1 MAKRQKTKAF
11 SIQGFDIQHYKT
23 TDAYTRAV
31 GNLFDRAMNDIAA
44 GVAKLNVAPDKPF
57 QFSDYPSAQATI
69 KRVANKLAKGI
80 TAVVA
85 DGSRKQ
91 WLFACQK
98 NDEFVASIMDTSKLT
113 KARLNKMQDRN
124 LDSLQTFQQR
134 KVDGMNL
141 SQRVWKYTEQFK
153 EQIECG
159 LDVGLG
165 EGRSAQE
172 LSRDLRQN
180 LKDPNRLFRR
190 VRDKRGNLQL
200 SKNAQAFHPGR
211 GVYRSSYKNT
221 MRLTRSEINMAYR
234 EADWLRWQ
242 QLDFVIGFEV
252 HRTNHEPQCK
262 CSLCE
267 RLKGRYPK
275 TFKFRGWHPQCMC
288 YVTPILISDED
299 FDAQELS
306 DLKSALRGTEYKKLA
321 VKEPEYNGMKELEQ
335 WAKDNQDAQ
344 GAWSSTPYFIKDNF
358 VDGSLAK
365 GIKPQPQQKPIV
377 PDVKPVERVNL
388 NDMPEEDVQA
398 WRAKWKEIESWY
410 NANVSECCKYSVNT
424 DALEDYI
431 ANALW
436 CSRKESKYW
445 LVDEAR
451 AEMERKKV
459 ELANA
464 KANYW
469 NNQLKPHLAEIDK
482 IRQDART
489 WGLNTFPV
497 DDAIAKQDILAV
509 ERGIQEMKTRIAK
522 AENEYN
528 KFIQDATQAIAE
540 AKKYKID
547 SSALQSALSMAKGD
561 KREWVMSK
569 AMFIKDLSELQSRL
583 QQATIV
589 SNEKRIEEMK
599 KTGKDIPHPAMKK
612 AYSIEKDVDDTL
624 KKVNEGLNEKW
635 FEHGDCVLT
644 ETRKSG
650 VNGFTYMDGRI
661 SLKPERVKW
670 VKSAMGKIG
679 NGKSADIT
687 FEEADAM
694 ATFWHEIMHN
704 RNKPGDMRS
713 SKTQTD
719 VMEMMNEFVARK
731 SLPEFYEI
739 LGCAKTPH
747 PEFINNRDSTGYN
760 RRVLGYDYVIKKLG
774 LDPDVVYKSARDGLF
789 TNAYTNQDKT
799 ATQALFDGGLSKFK
813 CADGKKIGKAQINKI
828 VALCRQGYSTDSI
841 EIYLRNNG
849 IIK

>member
-31 GNLFDRAMNDIAA
+31 GNLFDRAMNDIVA

-211 GVYRSSYKNT
+211 GVYRSSYKNA

-275 TFKFRGWHPQCMC
+275 TFKFKGWHPQCMC
-288 YVTPILISDED
+288 YITPILISDED

-469 NNQLKPHLAEIDK
+469 NNQLKTHLAEIDK

>member
-31 GNLFDRAMNDIAA
+31 GNLFDRAMNDIVA

-358 VDGSLAK
+358 IDGTLAK
-365 GIKPQPQQKPIV
+365 GIKEIALQTTNQTPTIKVDPIQEQL
-377 PDVKPVERVNL
+377 DQLQSSITAIKQ
-388 NDMPEEDVQA
+388 MA
-398 WRAKWKEIESWY
+398 
-410 NANVSECCKYSVNT
+410 SE
-424 DALEDYI
+424 
-431 ANALW
+431 
-436 CSRKESKYW
+436 
-445 LVDEAR
+445 
-451 AEMERKKV
+451 
-459 ELANA
+459 
-464 KANYW
+464 
-469 NNQLKPHLAEIDK
+469 
-482 IRQDART
+482 
-489 WGLNTFPV
+489 WGLNTFII
-497 DDAIAKQDILAV
+497 DDAFAKRNPQGVVNAIT
-509 ERGIQEMKTRIAK
+509 EMRHRVNAAMNELKVFVNDVAETIKQAKNANVDAIDMAK
-522 AENEYN
+522 A
-528 KFIQDATQAIAE
+528 
-540 AKKYKID
+540 
-547 SSALQSALSMAKGD
+547 LSEINSD
-561 KREWVMSK
+561 RRNWIMSK
-569 AMFIKDLSELQSRL
+569 AAFKNLLADFKQKIAQAKSNIDIELLTLSNDTDIQINTTIKDLTKKMLDTEKQRKGEPKIVLSRSENGFFMQGTRQRDVDVYLTRSGVEVVIPKGESVKQV
-583 QQATIV
+583 QDFTP
-589 SNEKRIEEMK
+589 ERIENALEQLPIELRSSLKAVYLCDFFNPDDAYWSKRYKMK
-599 KTGKDIPHPAMKK
+599 NFYSFATGGNGIVRFYTNKGKAKKSQGTITDDKTLIGTLSHECGHNTDRALMVANKWLSECDLWQRAIQ
-612 AYSIEKDVDDTL
+612 YDL
-624 KKVNEGLNEKW
+624 KKSGKGSVTWYGSKSVHEDYAESCMLYTQDPAK
-635 FEHGDCVLT
+635 F
-644 ETRKSG
+644 RKEFPARYTILS
-650 VNGFTYMDGRI
+650 RI
-661 SLKPERVKW
+661 
-670 VKSAMGKIG
+670 
-679 NGKSADIT
+679 IT
-687 FEEADAM
+687 
-694 ATFWHEIMHN
+694 
-704 RNKPGDMRS
+704 
-713 SKTQTD
+713 SK
-719 VMEMMNEFVARK
+719 V
-731 SLPEFYEI
+731 
-739 LGCAKTPH
+739 
-747 PEFINNRDSTGYN
+747 
-760 RRVLGYDYVIKKLG
+760 
-774 LDPDVVYKSARDGLF
+774 
-789 TNAYTNQDKT
+789 
-799 ATQALFDGGLSKFK
+799 
-813 CADGKKIGKAQINKI
+813 
-828 VALCRQGYSTDSI
+828 
-841 EIYLRNNG
+841 
-849 IIK
+849 

>member
-1 MAKRQKTKAF
+1 MAIRQKTKAF

-211 GVYRSSYKNT
+211 GVYRSSYKNA

-275 TFKFRGWHPQCMC
+275 TFKFKGWHPQCMC
-288 YVTPILISDED
+288 YITPILISDED

-469 NNQLKPHLAEIDK
+469 NNQLKTHLAEIDK

-644 ETRKSG
+644 ETRKSR

-704 RNKPGDMRS
+704 RNKPGNMRS

-760 RRVLGYDYVIKKLG
+760 KRVLGYDYVIKKLG
-774 LDPDVVYKSARDGLF
+774 LDHDVVYKSARDGLF

>member
-31 GNLFDRAMNDIAA
+31 GNLFDRAMNDIVA

-211 GVYRSSYKNT
+211 GVYRSSYKNA

-275 TFKFRGWHPQCMC
+275 TFKFKGWHPQCMC
-288 YVTPILISDED
+288 YITPILISDED

-469 NNQLKPHLAEIDK
+469 NNQLKTHLAEIDK

-644 ETRKSG
+644 ETRKSR

-704 RNKPGDMRS
+704 RNKPGNMRS

-774 LDPDVVYKSARDGLF
+774 LDHDVVYKSARDGLF

>member
-11 SIQGFDIQHYKT
+11 SIQGFDSQHYKT

-44 GVAKLNVAPDKPF
+44 GVAKLNVTPDKPF
-57 QFSDYPSAQATI
+57 QFCDYPSAQATI
-69 KRVANKLAKGI
+69 QRVANKLAKGI

-98 NDEFVASIMDTSKLT
+98 NDEFVASIMNTSKLS

-124 LDSLQTFQQR
+124 LDSLKTFQDR

-180 LKDPNRLFRR
+180 LNDPNRLFRR

-211 GVYRSSYKNT
+211 GVYRSSCKNA

-267 RLKGRYPK
+267 RLKGKYPK
-275 TFKFRGWHPQCMC
+275 SFKFKGWHPQCMC
-288 YVTPILISDED
+288 YVTPILTTDEE

-321 VKEPEYNGMKELEQ
+321 VKEPEYDGMKSLEE

-344 GAWSSTPYFIKDNF
+344 GGWSSTPYFIKDNF
-358 VDGSLAK
+358 IDGSLSK
-365 GIKPQPQQKPIV
+365 GIKPQPKPKQVV
-377 PDVKPVERVNL
+377 PVEKPVERVNL

-398 WRAKWKEIESWY
+398 WRAKWKDIESWY
-410 NANVSECCKYSVNT
+410 NANVTECGKYGVNI

-464 KANYW
+464 KANHW
-469 NNQLKPHLAEIDK
+469 NNQLKPYNAEIDK
-482 IRQDART
+482 IRQDARL

-497 DDAIAKQDILAV
+497 DDAIAKQDIVAV
-509 ERGIQEMKTRIAK
+509 VRGIKEMQTRIANVV
-522 AENEYN
+522 NEYN
-528 KFIQDATQAIAE
+528 KYISDATQAISE
-540 AKKYKID
+540 ANKCKVD
-547 SSALQSALSMAKGD
+547 CSAVQNSLSLVKGD
-561 KREWVMSK
+561 KREWTMAK
-569 AMFIKDLSELQSRL
+569 ASILKELSDLKNKMLQGDVG
-583 QQATIV
+583 T
-589 SNEKRIEEMK
+589 NEERIDKMK
-599 KTGKDIPHPAMKK
+599 KTGVDIPHPAMKK
-612 AYSIEKDVDDTL
+612 AYSLEKDVDDTL
-624 KKVNEGLNEKW
+624 KIVNSGLNEKW
-635 FEHGDCVLT
+635 FEHGDCVLS

-650 VNGFTYMDGRI
+650 VNGFTNMRGKI
-661 SLKPERVKW
+661 SLKPERVKY
-670 VKSAMGKIG
+670 VKSAMTKIG
-679 NGKSADIT
+679 NGKSSDIT

-704 RNKPGDMRS
+704 RNKPGNMWTT
-713 SKTQTD
+713 KTQTD

-747 PEFINNRDSTGYN
+747 PEFINNRSSTGYN
-760 RRVLGYDYVIKKLG
+760 RRVLGFDYIIQKFG
-774 LDPDVVYKSARDGLF
+774 LDPDVVYQSARKGLF
-789 TNAYTNQDKT
+789 SNAYTNQAET
-799 ATQALFDGGLSKFK
+799 ATQALIDGGLSKFK
-813 CADGKKIGKAQINKI
+813 CTNGKKLGKAQINKI
-828 VALCRQGYSTDSI
+828 IALCRQGYSTDSI

>member
-211 GVYRSSYKNT
+211 GVYRSSYKNA

-275 TFKFRGWHPQCMC
+275 TFKFNGWHPQCMC
-288 YVTPILISDED
+288 YITPILISDED

-469 NNQLKPHLAEIDK
+469 NNQLKTHLAEVDK

-644 ETRKSG
+644 ETRKSR

-704 RNKPGDMRS
+704 RNKPGNMRS

-774 LDPDVVYKSARDGLF
+774 LDHDVVYKSARDGLF

>member
-211 GVYRSSYKNT
+211 GVYRSSYKNA

-275 TFKFRGWHPQCMC
+275 TFKFKGWHPQCMC
-288 YVTPILISDED
+288 YITPILISDED

-469 NNQLKPHLAEIDK
+469 NNQLKTHLAEVDK

-644 ETRKSG
+644 ETRKSR

-704 RNKPGDMRS
+704 RNKPGNMRS

-774 LDPDVVYKSARDGLF
+774 LDHDVVYKSARDGLF

>member
-98 NDEFVASIMDTSKLT
+98 NDEFVASIIDTSKLT

-211 GVYRSSYKNT
+211 GVYRSSYKNA

-275 TFKFRGWHPQCMC
+275 TFKFKGWHPQCMC
-288 YVTPILISDED
+288 YITPILISDED

-469 NNQLKPHLAEIDK
+469 NNQLKTHLAEVDK

-644 ETRKSG
+644 ETRKSR

-704 RNKPGDMRS
+704 RNKPGNMRS

-774 LDPDVVYKSARDGLF
+774 LDHDVVYKSARDGLF

>member
-1 MAKRQKTKAF
+1 MAKRQKVQRF
-11 SIQGFDIQHYKT
+11 SIQGWDMRHYRET
-23 TDAYTRAV
+23 EAYAQAVQSLYDKATLAITRAAAR
-31 GNLFDRAMNDIAA
+31 GKIDPDTPFSFDM
-44 GVAKLNVAPDKPF
+44 
-57 QFSDYPSAQATI
+57 YPSVQKEMQRITDQLAE
-69 KRVANKLAKGI
+69 RV
-80 TAVVA
+80 TVVIET
-85 DGSRKQ
+85 GSKKQ
-91 WLFACQK
+91 WLFACDK
-98 NDEFVASIMDTSKLT
+98 NDAFLSSIMDTSKLS
-113 KARLNKMQDRN
+113 KSRLKKMQDQN
-124 LDSLQTFQQR
+124 LDALAAFQGR

-141 SQRVWKYTEQFK
+141 SQRVWKYVEQYK
-153 EQIECG
+153 DQLENA
-159 LDVGLG
+159 LDAGLG
-165 EGRSAQE
+165 EGRSADE
-172 LSRDLRQN
+172 LSRDVRQN
-180 LKDPNRLFRR
+180 LRDPNRLFRR
-190 VRDKRGNLQL
+190 VRDKRGNLVL
-200 SKNAQAFHPGR
+200 SKRAAAFHPGR
-211 GVYRSSYKNT
+211 GVYRSSYKNA

-234 EADWLRWQ
+234 ESDWQRWQ
-242 QLDFVIGFEV
+242 SLDFVVGFEI
-252 HRTNHEPQCK
+252 HRSNHEP
-262 CSLCE
+262 LCE
-267 RLKGRYPK
+267 CDICEKLVGCYPK
-275 TFKFRGWHPQCMC
+275 TFKFKGWHPQCMC
-288 YVTPILISDED
+288 YATPILMDEET
-299 FDAQELS
+299 FDENELG
-306 DLKSALRGTEYKKLA
+306 DLKAALRGTTYKHQQAKNA
-321 VKEPEYNGMKELEQ
+321 VADVPDGFKAWVKDHVEAQKG
-335 WAKDNQDAQ
+335 WA
-344 GAWSSTPYFIKDNF
+344 STPYFIKDNF

-469 NNQLKPHLAEIDK
+469 NNQLKTHLAEIDK

-704 RNKPGDMRS
+704 RNKPGNMRS

-774 LDPDVVYKSARDGLF
+774 LDHDVVYQSARKGLF
-789 TNAYTNQDKT
+789 SNAYTNQAET
-799 ATQALFDGGLSKFK
+799 ATQALIDGGLSKFK
-813 CADGKKIGKAQINKI
+813 CTNGKKLGKAQINKI
-828 VALCRQGYSTDSI
+828 IALCRQGYSTDSI

>member
-1 MAKRQKTKAF
+1 MAIRQKTKAF

-211 GVYRSSYKNT
+211 GVYRSSYKNAI
-221 MRLTRSEINMAYR
+221 RLTRSEINMAYR

-275 TFKFRGWHPQCMC
+275 TFKFKGWHPQCMC
-288 YVTPILISDED
+288 YITPILISDED

-469 NNQLKPHLAEIDK
+469 NNQLKTHLAEIDK

-644 ETRKSG
+644 ETRKSR

-704 RNKPGDMRS
+704 RNKPGNMRS

-774 LDPDVVYKSARDGLF
+774 LDHDVVYKSARDGLF

>member
-98 NDEFVASIMDTSKLT
+98 NDEFVASIIDTSKLT

-211 GVYRSSYKNT
+211 GVYRSSYKNA

-275 TFKFRGWHPQCMC
+275 TFKFKGWHPQCMC
-288 YVTPILISDED
+288 YITPILISDED

-321 VKEPEYNGMKELEQ
+321 VKKPEYNGMKELEQ

-436 CSRKESKYW
+436 CSHKESKYW

-469 NNQLKPHLAEIDK
+469 NNQLKTHLAEVDK

-644 ETRKSG
+644 ETRKSR

-704 RNKPGDMRS
+704 RNKPGNMRS

-774 LDPDVVYKSARDGLF
+774 LDHDVVYKSARDGLF